1 MLSAPLGRAKATV
14 LVIDDSAAMRRY
26 LRLLL
31 ELDSYQVETAS
42 NGAEALRR
50 LQDGFSPTVVL
61 LDLEMPGM
69 DGLKTLRRLLKL
81 QPELKV
87 IMCSGVDDPRKVQRA
102 AALGARGYVSKPV
115 QHLYLSAAIE
125 RCLGLRTSRG
135 KKSGKNGT
143 KGSVIVMP
151 APPPGP

>member
-1 MLSAPLGRAKATV
+1 MLPAHLNRAKATV
-14 LVIDDSAAMRRY
+14 LVVDDSSAMRRY

-42 NGAEALRR
+42 NGTEAVRR
-50 LQDGFSPTVVL
+50 LREGFSPTIVL

-87 IMCSGVDDPRKVQRA
+87 IMYSGVDDPRKVQRA
-102 AALGARGYVSKPV
+102 AALGARGYVAKPV

-125 RCLGLRTSRG
+125 RCLGLRVSAD
-135 KKSGKNGT
+135 KKEAA

-151 APPPGP
+151 PPPPGA